1 MTVRSAS
8 RHRGFTL
15 VEVLVALAIVAVALA
30 AGLRSSGALV
40 QHAQRQSEQL
50 MAQLCAEN
58 ELVRL
63 RLSRQLPAIGQG
75 GFDCEQGGQSLQG
88 TVVVSATPNPNF
100 RRVEARVRSQDQRP
114 LLSLVAIM
122 GSL

>member
-1 MTVRSAS
+1 MTARPLVRSP
-8 RHRGFTL
+8 GFTL

-40 QHAQRQSEQL
+40 QNAQRQSEQL
-50 MAQLCAEN
+50 LAQLCAEN

-75 GFDCEQGGQSLQG
+75 DFDCEQGGQTLQG
-88 TVVVSATPNPNF
+88 SLVVSATPNPNF

-114 LLSLVAIM
+114 LLSLVAVM
-122 GSL
+122 GNL

>member
-1 MTVRSAS
+1 MRSP
-8 RHRGFTL
+8 GFTL

-40 QHAQRQSEQL
+40 QNAQRQSEQL
-50 MAQLCAEN
+50 LAQLCAEN

-63 RLSRQLPAIGQG
+63 RLGRQLPAIGQG
-75 GFDCEQGGQSLQG
+75 DFDCEQGGQTLRGSL
-88 TVVVSATPNPNF
+88 VVSATPNPNF

-114 LLSLVAIM
+114 LLSLVAVM
-122 GSL
+122 GNL

>member
-1 MTVRSAS
+1 MTARPVVRSP
-8 RHRGFTL
+8 GFTL

-40 QHAQRQSEQL
+40 QNAQRQSEQL
-50 MAQLCAEN
+50 LAQLCAEN

-63 RLSRQLPAIGQG
+63 RLGRQLPAIGQG
-75 GFDCEQGGQSLQG
+75 DFDCEQGGQTLQG
-88 TVVVSATPNPNF
+88 SLVVSATPNPNF

-114 LLSLVAIM
+114 LLSLVAVM
-122 GSL
+122 GNL

>member
-1 MTVRSAS
+1 MTARPLTRS
-8 RHRGFTL
+8 HGFTL

-40 QHAQRQSEQL
+40 QNAQRQSEQL
-50 MAQLCAEN
+50 LAQLCAEN

-75 GFDCEQGGQSLQG
+75 DFDC
-88 TVVVSATPNPNF
+88 
-100 RRVEARVRSQDQRP
+100 
-114 LLSLVAIM
+114 
-122 GSL
+122 